1 MSYSGIK
8 EDKRL
13 IKAVP
18 SKRQLVY
25 ENMEFFCFI
34 HFTVNT
40 FTGSEWGTEK
50 SRNLFMQK
58 YFSKGIMV
66 GAVKG

>member
-1 MSYSGIK
+1 MNNYPGID

-18 SKRQLVY
+18 SVRQLAY
-25 ENMEFFCFI
+25 ESMEFFCFI

-40 FTGSEWGTEK
+40 FTGSEWGDGSEPEAIFDPAELDA
-50 SRNLFMQK
+50 RQ
-58 YFSKGIMV
+58 
-66 GAVKG
+66 